1 MNTKKSHYG
10 TKVVKI
16 APSIS
21 ILFLV
26 FLSGSVAA
34 TDKVKDRLV
43 QDSSKGMVFVK
54 GGCFKMGNQFGENHD
69 DEKPVHE
76 VCVDDFFLGEHEVTQ
91 KEWREVMGRNPSEFK
106 SCGGDC
112 PVDSVSWNDVQ
123 NFIKKLNKKTA
134 KNYRLPT
141 ETEWEYAARDR
152 GQRVKGAGFSNENDL
167 SQYANFCDESC
178 ELAWKM
184 KNQNVGYKNT
194 APVKSYKP
202 NSLGLYDMAGNV
214 WEWVSDRYGDY
225 YINGPRFNP
234 EGPASGNYRV
244 IRGGSW
250 GTESMDVRAAK
261 RSRYFPIIRNPYI
274 GFRLAHDK

>member
-1 MNTKKSHYG
+1 MKRT
-10 TKVVKI
+10 I
-16 APSIS
+16 IS

-34 TDKVKDRLV
+34 TDIEV
-43 QDSSKGMVFVK
+43 QNELKRGYPEDMVFIK
-54 GGCFKMGNQFGENHD
+54 GGCFEMGDQFGENYD

-91 KEWREVMGRNPSEFK
+91 REWQKVMGRNPSEFK

-112 PVDSVSWNDVQ
+112 PVESVSWNDVQ
-123 NFIKKLNKKTA
+123 EYIIKLNKKSA

-141 ETEWEYAARDR
+141 ETEWEYAAKDR
-152 GQRVKGAGFSNENDL
+152 GKRIKWAGFSNERDL

-178 ELAWKM
+178 ELAWKT
-184 KNQNVGYKNT
+184 KNQNDGYKNT

-202 NSLGLYDMAGNV
+202 NRLGLYDMAGNV

-225 YINGPRFNP
+225 YSKSPRLNP

-250 GTESMDVRAAK
+250 GTEPIDLRTAK

-274 GFRLAHDK
+274 GFRLALDKQLN